1 MRFFPMDN
9 PADESTLLG
18 GPSNAKPEHWS
29 ALSRFTSARIA
40 LGRAGGSWRTQT
52 LLGFRLAHARARDA
66 VCKSFDADCVE
77 TQLNRAGYETVRLA
91 TAADTQAVFLKRPD
105 LGRMLSEN
113 ARHYLEQNVTTWKG
127 RDLAVIISDGL
138 SAKAAE
144 KQAAPTLA
152 SLLPVLTRARW
163 TMCPIFIIPFAR
175 VKLQDELGALLQ
187 VRHTLALLGE
197 RPGLGSPDSL
207 GAYLTYRPRPEKTD
221 ADRNCVSNIRPLGL
235 APGEAGLK
243 IAQLL
248 LQSAAQQTSG
258 IGLKEAISL
267 PKRLE

>member
-1 MRFFPMDN
+1 MDN
-9 PADESTLLG
+9 PADESSLARLG
-18 GPSNAKPEHWS
+18 PLTAGPEHWS

-52 LLGFRLAHARARDA
+52 LLDFRLAHARARDA

-77 TQLNRAGYETVRLA
+77 TQLRHAGYEMVRLA
-91 TAADTQAVFLKRPD
+91 TAAETRAAFLKRPE
-105 LGRMLSEN
+105 LGRRLSES
-113 ARHYLEQNVTTWKG
+113 ALHYLEQNAAAWLG
-127 RDLAVIISDGL
+127 RDLAVIVSDGL
-138 SAKAAE
+138 SALAAE

-152 SLLPVLTRARW
+152 SLLPALARAGW
-163 TMCPIFIIPFAR
+163 TVCPIFIIPFAR
-175 VKLQDELGALLQ
+175 VKLQDELGARLR

-197 RPGLGSPDSL
+197 RPGLGAPDSL
-207 GAYLTYRPRPEKTD
+207 GAYFTYKPGPEKTD

-235 APGEAGLK
+235 APDEAGMK

-248 LQSAAQQTSG
+248 LQSAAQQSSG
-258 IGLKEAISL
+258 IGLKKGAIFL